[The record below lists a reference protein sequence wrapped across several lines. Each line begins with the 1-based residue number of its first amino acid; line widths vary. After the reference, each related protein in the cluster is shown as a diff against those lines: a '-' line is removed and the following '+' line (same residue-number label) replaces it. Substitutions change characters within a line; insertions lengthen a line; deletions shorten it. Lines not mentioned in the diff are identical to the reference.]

1 MYIYIPNL
9 VTLFRVALI
18 PALVVMYFWPSGQ
31 RESIVAGIFVLAAL
45 TDWLD
50 GYLAR
55 RMDAVTRLGAFL
67 DPVADK
73 LIVSSA
79 LVLLA
84 SDIEVLR
91 HALHPTPFAI
101 AVAIIIGREI
111 VVSALREWMAEL
123 GERGVVAVG
132 KVGKFKTGFQMV
144 AIIVL
149 LYGQPAGGL
158 SIFRL
163 GEILLYLAALLTLWS
178 MYEYLRMAQPWL
190 RDGGKN
196 PPDSLLTP
204 APGGIESGRGESAAD
219 GMKRE

>member
-1 MYIYIPNL
+1 MLIHIPNL
-9 VTLFRVALI
+9 LTLFRVTLI
-18 PALVVMYFWPSGQ
+18 PVLVVAYFWPSPY
-31 RESIVAGIFVLAAL
+31 REIIITATFVLAAL

-50 GYLAR
+50 GFLAR
-55 RMDAVTRLGAFL
+55 RMNASSALGAFL

-84 SDIEVLR
+84 SDGKVLDTV
-91 HALHPTPFAI
+91 LHPMPFAV

-132 KVGKFKTGFQMV
+132 KLGKFKTLSQMV
-144 AIIVL
+144 SIGIL
-149 LYGQPAGGL
+149 LYGKPLYGVP
-158 SIFRL
+158 IFLL

-178 MYEYLRMAQPWL
+178 MVDYLRMASPYL
-190 RDGGKN
+190 REN
-196 PPDSLLTP
+196 
-204 APGGIESGRGESAAD
+204 I
-219 GMKRE
+219 